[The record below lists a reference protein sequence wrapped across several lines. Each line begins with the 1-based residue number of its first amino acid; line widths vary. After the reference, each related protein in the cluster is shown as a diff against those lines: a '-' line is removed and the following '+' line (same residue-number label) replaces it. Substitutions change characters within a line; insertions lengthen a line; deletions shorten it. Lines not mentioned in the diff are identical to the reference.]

1 VSAHQQAS
9 FTSEFYRRI
18 RSRKHGRCNLAPG
31 INLSTRFAGGWS
43 LAACLLLLLF
53 AFPQFACAQG
63 SQQQD
68 LTKLDLEDL
77 MKVEV
82 ISVSKH
88 DQTLS
93 ETAAAVFVISP
104 EDIRHSGATNLP
116 DLLRMVPGVYVAQIN
131 ANTWAISIRGF
142 NGRFSREVLVLVDGR
157 TVYSPTFGGVFWDV
171 LELPLTDLEK
181 IEVVR
186 GPGGSVWGT
195 NAVNGVINII
205 TKKASKTQGTLLEVG
220 GGNLEQGFATLE
232 HGGKIGESL
241 DYRGFLSYQ
250 NNGSMEGVD
259 GQPGDDSWR
268 QVRGGFRIDARLSLK
283 DKLSVQGDLYSVREN
298 QPRDVPPSLTS
309 PVPLSSNLEA
319 NLGGGFLM
327 STWDHSFS
335 ARSSTTLLV
344 SYQRYVRTDILKEA
358 SGTLDF
364 DFQNNLAV
372 GERQQI
378 VWGLG
383 FRNIAAQDTNNSLV
397 SILPPYRNTNRYSG
411 FFQYQIDLAS
421 DRIHLTFGTKLEV
434 NPYTGIAAM
443 PTARIAWAPT
453 GSRTLWAAFSRALRT
468 PADSDEG
475 ARFNEGEFTGPGGV
489 PVLISYFGNPQLQNE
504 EVLSYEAG
512 YRTVIRKNLSIDLAL
527 YYNNYSNQLA
537 IQAGT
542 PFLETSPPP
551 THIVQPLSY
560 QNLEYGEAHGVE
572 IYANWKIAN
581 RWTISPG
588 YAYELIHLNL
598 MPSAPGLTG
607 MTTTGQDTPGNSA
620 QVRNHIS
627 LPHCVSWDTSI
638 YYTGALQSPHV
649 PSYTRL
655 DTGLT
660 WQWKQNLS
668 ISAFGQDLLQQQH
681 LEFVDTS
688 GSVRSTLI
696 PRSAYIKLIW
706 RF

>member
-1 VSAHQQAS
+1 
-9 FTSEFYRRI
+9 
-18 RSRKHGRCNLAPG
+18 
-31 INLSTRFAGGWS
+31 
-43 LAACLLLLLF
+43 
-53 AFPQFACAQG
+53 
-63 SQQQD
+63 
-68 LTKLDLEDL
+68 

-220 GGNLEQGFATLE
+220 GGNLEQGLATLE

-250 NNGSMEGVD
+250 NNGSMNGLD
-259 GQPGDDSWR
+259 GQPGADSWR
-268 QVRGGFRIDARLSLK
+268 QVRGGFRIDARLSPK
-283 DKLSVQGDLYSVREN
+283 DRLSVQGDLYSVREN

-358 SGTLDF
+358 SGNLDF
-364 DFQNNLAV
+364 DFQNNLVV
-372 GERQQI
+372 GEHQQI

-383 FRNIAAQDTNNSLV
+383 FRYIAAQDTNNSLV
-397 SILPPYRNTNRYSG
+397 SILPPYRHTNRYSG

-421 DRIHLTFGTKLEV
+421 NRIHLTLGTKLEV
-434 NPYTGIAAM
+434 NPYTGFAAM
-443 PTARIAWAPT
+443 PTARIVGRPPAVEPFGLLFLVPFALPRIPMRVPDST
-453 GSRTLWAAFSRALRT
+453 KANLPGRAAFPSSSVISVILNCKTKKCFPTKRVIVR
-468 PADSDEG
+468 SS
-475 ARFNEGEFTGPGGV
+475 AR
-489 PVLISYFGNPQLQNE
+489 
-504 EVLSYEAG
+504 
-512 YRTVIRKNLSIDLAL
+512 
-527 YYNNYSNQLA
+527 
-537 IQAGT
+537 
-542 PFLETSPPP
+542 
-551 THIVQPLSY
+551 
-560 QNLEYGEAHGVE
+560 
-572 IYANWKIAN
+572 
-581 RWTISPG
+581 
-588 YAYELIHLNL
+588 
-598 MPSAPGLTG
+598 
-607 MTTTGQDTPGNSA
+607 
-620 QVRNHIS
+620 
-627 LPHCVSWDTSI
+627 
-638 YYTGALQSPHV
+638 
-649 PSYTRL
+649 
-655 DTGLT
+655 
-660 WQWKQNLS
+660 
-668 ISAFGQDLLQQQH
+668 ISASILPSITTITPTNLPSRPALPSSKPPRLLPISFSLSATRIWSTEKLCQ
-681 LEFVDTS
+681 LENRQSLDHQ
-688 GSVRSTLI
+688 
-696 PRSAYIKLIW
+696 PRICL
-706 RF
+706 